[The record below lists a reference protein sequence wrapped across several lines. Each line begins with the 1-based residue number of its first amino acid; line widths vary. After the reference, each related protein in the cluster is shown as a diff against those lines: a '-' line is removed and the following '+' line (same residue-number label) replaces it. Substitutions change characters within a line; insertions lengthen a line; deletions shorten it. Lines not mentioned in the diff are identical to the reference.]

1 MKIDIDCLCP
11 YSIIIFITDKET
23 TMSMESD
30 KKLYAAIAQL
40 EEMVME
46 KALVEAQIAV
56 LKMKSERLQIDI
68 DDFEA
73 DHLLDYELP
82 DYADIFVAL
91 KNLSK

>member
-1 MKIDIDCLCP
+1 
-11 YSIIIFITDKET
+11 
-23 TMSMESD
+23 MESD

-40 EEMVME
+40 EELVME

-73 DHLLDYELP
+73 EHIEDYELP